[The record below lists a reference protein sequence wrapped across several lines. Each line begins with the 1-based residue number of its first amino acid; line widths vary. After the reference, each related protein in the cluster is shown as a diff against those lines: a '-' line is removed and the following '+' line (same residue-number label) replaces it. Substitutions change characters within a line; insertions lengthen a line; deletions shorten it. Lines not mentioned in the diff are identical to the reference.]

1 VLVRLVYLIVTRI
14 FAWLFLMTR
23 SSATK
28 NAEILILRH
37 ELAVLRRQVISP
49 KPGWPD
55 RALLAALSRLLP
67 RALREHRIVSP
78 RTLLAWHRR
87 RVKQKW
93 TQSPSTGRPPLPE
106 EIRDLII
113 RLGAENP
120 RWGFRRVHGE
130 LRRLGLKVSP
140 ATVRRVLRATGL
152 GPAPRRQPARGEWA
166 AFLKAQANGLL
177 ATDLFHLDTISLQ
190 RLYALFVIEVRT
202 RTVHILGVTAH
213 PTAAWITQQA
223 RQFLWQLG
231 EHTAEFTH
239 LIRDRGR
246 EIHGRLRRAW
256 PRPLPAA
263 PTATHTQNASSAQH
277 GKSAPTVSCFSTVAT
292 PRRSSTTTHATSTAT
307 DLTKGEASSRPT
319 TTRTSVPCPHPGS
332 NTDKPSQASSTN
344 TTEPADHRKIPAHN
358 R

>member
-23 SSATK
+23 SSGAK

-37 ELAVLRRQVISP
+37 ELAVLRRQVTTP
-49 KPGWPD
+49 KPGWPN
-55 RALLAALSRLLP
+55 RALLAALARLLP

-78 RTLLAWHRR
+78 RTLLAWHQRL
-87 RVKQKW
+87 VKQKW

-190 RLYALFVIEVRT
+190 RLYALFVMEVRT

-213 PTAAWITQQA
+213 PTAA
-223 RQFLWQLG
+223 
-231 EHTAEFTH
+231 
-239 LIRDRGR
+239 
-246 EIHGRLRRAW
+246 
-256 PRPLPAA
+256 
-263 PTATHTQNASSAQH
+263 
-277 GKSAPTVSCFSTVAT
+277 
-292 PRRSSTTTHATSTAT
+292 
-307 DLTKGEASSRPT
+307 
-319 TTRTSVPCPHPGS
+319 
-332 NTDKPSQASSTN
+332 
-344 TTEPADHRKIPAHN
+344 
-358 R
+358 